1 ARGWAEMGRGPGA
14 CPVCLRS
21 TVGLPTI
28 PIPAGLPLP
37 FRRAKSS
44 TMPIFTP
51 RSNPCRAPPS
61 FSTFT
66 EAQVLD
72 AITFQSLTGSPFLF
86 DGSRGSQSLRCG
98 SRSNPCRA
106 PPSFSTDKVGVT
118 YGGSPEFQS
127 LPGSPFLFDEDRSA
141 RLHPDGCK
149 FQSLTGS
156 PFLFDG

>member
-61 FSTFT
+61 FSTF
-66 EAQVLD
+66 
-72 AITFQSLTGSPFLF
+72 
-86 DGSRGSQSLRCG
+86 
-98 SRSNPCRA
+98 
-106 PPSFSTDKVGVT
+106 KVGVT

-141 RLHPDGCK
+141 RLHPDCCK